1 METIRMV
8 STTAA
13 ASSARA
19 GISAEDRK
27 VILASSL
34 GTIFEWYDFY
44 LYGSLA
50 VVISHQF
57 FAGVN
62 EATAFVFALLA
73 FAAGFIVRPFGAVVF
88 GRLGDMIGR
97 KYTFLVTM
105 LLMGLSTLAV
115 GVLPSYASIGVAAPV
130 LLITA
135 RLLQG
140 LALGGE
146 YGGAAVY
153 VAEHAPAN
161 QRGYYTS
168 WIQTTATV
176 GLLLSLAVI
185 LGSRILTGDAFETW
199 GWRIPFWVSIGML
212 AVSMWIRLSMHES
225 PAFLRMKAEGKLS
238 KAPLSEVF
246 GERRNLRKLLVALF
260 GMIAGMTVV
269 WYTGQFYVLYFMTQS
284 LRLDPMT
291 ANLLLGGALLIGS
304 PFFIAFGAL
313 SDRVG
318 RKPVML
324 AGMLIAAVA
333 LMPLFKGLTQAV
345 NPQIAAAA
353 ETSPVVVSADP
364 LGCHFQ
370 FDLLGQRKIVSD
382 CDRIKTFLAKAGVP
396 YRNQARADG
405 ERAYTMIG
413 ATRIDGFDAA
423 RLKEGLVTAHYPD
436 HADLTRVNYPM
447 ALALLVALIVLVT
460 MVYSPL
466 AAALVEMFPTR
477 IRYTALSVPY
487 HVGVGWIGGLL
498 PTISFSLVTAT
509 GDIYFG
515 LWYPVIIAAAGF
527 VVGLVFVRETRGQ
540 NIDHE

>member
-1 METIRMV
+1 MAEN
-8 STTAA
+8 SLAGTADVK
-13 ASSARA
+13 A
-19 GISAEDRK
+19 GISREDRK

-50 VVISHQF
+50 VVISRQF

-62 EATAFVFALLA
+62 EATGFVFALLA
-73 FAAGFIVRPFGAVVF
+73 FAAGFIVRPFGAIFF
-88 GRLGDMIGR
+88 GRLGDIIGR
-97 KYTFLVTM
+97 KHTFLVTM

-115 GVLPSYASIGVAAPV
+115 GLLPNYAAIGVAAPI

-153 VAEHAPAN
+153 VAEHAPAS

-168 WIQTTATV
+168 WIQTTATI

-185 LGSRILTGDAFETW
+185 LGCRLLTGDAFDTW

-238 KAPLSEVF
+238 KAPLREVF
-246 GERRNLRKLLVALF
+246 GERRNLAKLLIALF

-284 LRLDPMT
+284 LRLDPMS
-291 ANLLLGGALLIGS
+291 ANLLLGAALLLGS
-304 PFFIAFGAL
+304 PFFIFFGAL
-313 SDRVG
+313 SDRIG

-324 AGMLIAAVA
+324 AGMLAAA
-333 LMPLFKGLTQAV
+333 ILLMPLFKGLTQAI

-353 ETSPVVVSADP
+353 QTSRVVVAADP
-364 LGCHFQ
+364 AQCHVQ
-370 FDLLGQRKIVSD
+370 FDLLGQRKNTSE
-382 CDRIKTFLAKAGVP
+382 CDQIKAFLAKAGVP
-396 YRNQARADG
+396 YRNQTLNAGDA
-405 ERAYTMIG
+405 AHIWIG
-413 ATRIDGFDAA
+413 TKQIEGFDPVH
-423 RLKEGLVTAHYPD
+423 LKQELNAAHYPAQ
-436 HADLTRVNYPM
+436 ADPAQVNYPL
-447 ALALLVALIVLVT
+447 ALALLFALILLVT

-509 GDIYFG
+509 GDMYFG
-515 LWYPVIIAAAGF
+515 LWYPVAIAAFGF
-527 VVGLVFVRETRGQ
+527 VVGLVFVRETRGVDIEQ
-540 NIDHE
+540 N

>member
-1 METIRMV
+1 MDID
-8 STTAA
+8 TTRAA
-13 ASSARA
+13 RPRE

-50 VVISHQF
+50 VTISRQF
-57 FAGVN
+57 FAGVD
-62 EATAFVFALLA
+62 ETTGFVFALLA
-73 FAAGFIVRPFGAVVF
+73 FAAGFIVRPFGAVFF

-97 KYTFLVTM
+97 KYTFLATM

-115 GVLPSYASIGVAAPV
+115 GVLPNYASIGIAAPI
-130 LLITA
+130 LLVTA

-153 VAEHAPAN
+153 VAEHAPAS

-176 GLLLSLAVI
+176 GLLLSLGVI
-185 LGSRILTGDAFETW
+185 LACRSLMGEAFETW

-225 PAFLRMKAEGKLS
+225 PAFARMKAEGKLS
-238 KAPLSEVF
+238 KAPLREVF
-246 GERRNLRKLLVALF
+246 CERRNLAKLAVALF

-269 WYTGQFYVLYFMTQS
+269 WYTGQFYVLFFMTQS
-284 LRLDPMT
+284 LRLDPAI

-304 PFFIAFGAL
+304 PLFIVFGAL
-313 SDRVG
+313 SDRIG

-324 AGMLIAAVA
+324 AGMLVAA
-333 LMPLFKGLTQAV
+333 LTIMPLFKALTHSI
-345 NPQIAAAA
+345 NPAI
-353 ETSPVVVSADP
+353 ETATKAYPVTVIVDP
-364 LGCHFQ
+364 ARCHVQ
-370 FDLLGQRKIVSD
+370 FDPLGQRKNTSD
-382 CDRIKTFLAKAGVP
+382 CDRIKAYLAKAGVSYTNVP
-396 YRNQARADG
+396 VAADQAEGVTIG
-405 ERAYTMIG
+405 E
-413 ATRIDGFDAA
+413 TRIDGFDAA
-423 RLKEGLVTAHYPD
+423 RIKAALDAARYPS
-436 HADLTRVNYPM
+436 HADTAQIDYPM
-447 ALALLVALIVLVT
+447 ALLLLTLLIGLVT

-466 AAALVEMFPTR
+466 AAALVELFPTR

-509 GDIYFG
+509 GDMYFG
-515 LWYPVIIAAAGF
+515 LWYPVLIAAFGF
-527 VVGLVFVRETRGQ
+527 VVGLIFVRETRGRD
-540 NIDHE
+540 IDDA

>member
-1 METIRMV
+1 MAEN
-8 STTAA
+8 SLAGTADVK
-13 ASSARA
+13 A
-19 GISAEDRK
+19 GISREDRK

-50 VVISHQF
+50 VVISRQF

-62 EATAFVFALLA
+62 EATGFVFALLA
-73 FAAGFIVRPFGAVVF
+73 FAAGFIVRPFGAIFF
-88 GRLGDMIGR
+88 GRLGDIIGR
-97 KYTFLVTM
+97 KHTFLVTM

-115 GVLPSYASIGVAAPV
+115 GLLPNYAAIGVAAPI

-153 VAEHAPAN
+153 VAEHAPAS

-168 WIQTTATV
+168 WIQTTATI

-185 LGSRILTGDAFETW
+185 LGCRLLTGDAFDTW

-238 KAPLSEVF
+238 KAPLREVF
-246 GERRNLRKLLVALF
+246 GERRNLAKLLIALF

-284 LRLDPMT
+284 LRLDPMS
-291 ANLLLGGALLIGS
+291 ANLLLGAALLLGS
-304 PFFIAFGAL
+304 PFFIFFGAL
-313 SDRVG
+313 SDRIG

-324 AGMLIAAVA
+324 AGMLAAA
-333 LMPLFKGLTQAV
+333 ILLMPLFKGLTQAI

-353 ETSPVVVSADP
+353 QTSRVVVAADP
-364 LGCHFQ
+364 AQCHVQ
-370 FDLLGQRKIVSD
+370 FDLLGQRKNTSE
-382 CDRIKTFLAKAGVP
+382 CDQIKAFLAKAGVP
-396 YRNQARADG
+396 YRNQTLNAGDA
-405 ERAYTMIG
+405 AHIWIG
-413 ATRIDGFDAA
+413 TKQIEGFDPV
-423 RLKEGLVTAHYPD
+423 RLKQELNAAHYPAQ
-436 HADLTRVNYPM
+436 ADPAQVNYPL
-447 ALALLVALIVLVT
+447 ALALLFALILLVT

-509 GDIYFG
+509 GDMYFG
-515 LWYPVIIAAAGF
+515 LWYPVAIAAFGF
-527 VVGLVFVRETRGQ
+527 VVGLVFVRETRGVDIEQ
-540 NIDHE
+540 N